1 MVSAATDAGQA
12 LPDAGVTAGDTG
24 AGRDV
29 GARLDGGGQP
39 PVRDAGAPPDAGGCV
54 AQVEACG
61 DGLDN
66 DCDGSTDEDD
76 CTQVYEPN
84 PACHEGDYRQY
95 MTLCMRFESNL
106 DNEVRYPSAVLGHGG
121 GGRYGTEGGDLAL
134 SFDGRAL
141 SRSGG

>member
-1 MVSAATDAGQA
+1 MTRLSLILAALTLVHSACLDLITVIPDDFEVVSAATDAGQA

-24 AGRDV
+24 AGRDA

-76 CTQVYEPN
+76 CTRCTN
-84 PACHEGDYRQY
+84 P
-95 MTLCMRFESNL
+95 TPP
-106 DNEVRYPSAVLGHGG
+106 V
-121 GGRYGTEGGDLAL
+121 T
-134 SFDGRAL
+134 RATIA
-141 SRSGG
+141 ST